1 MVQTNAKIKSMNIK
15 IQNPDVTFA
24 FSALSYDACSI
35 ILDAIRRANS
45 ADLVKITDEIAKTK
59 EFPGAA
65 GVITINENN
74 NAVKD
79 AVLKAVKDDKFT
91 YLDTIK
97 P

>member
-45 ADLVKITDEIAKTK
+45 ADLVKIRDEIAKTK